1 MPAPSLHP
9 GGAGAS
15 DARGM
20 EDAEEAAA
28 GRCQG
33 IVEEQRGKGGTGR
46 SRDRGE
52 EHVVERGKK
61 THNILERK
69 RRKLGNSK
77 EMGCKE
83 GCDGQKMSKTWW
95 SPSLGPF
102 PSLSTCGKGFLVS
115 GVRGWARS

>member
-1 MPAPSLHP
+1 M
-9 GGAGAS
+9 
-15 DARGM
+15 
-20 EDAEEAAA
+20 
-28 GRCQG
+28 
-33 IVEEQRGKGGTGR
+33 
-46 SRDRGE
+46 
-52 EHVVERGKK
+52 VERGKK

-95 SPSLGPF
+95 SPS
-102 PSLSTCGKGFLVS
+102 PSLSMCGKGFLVS